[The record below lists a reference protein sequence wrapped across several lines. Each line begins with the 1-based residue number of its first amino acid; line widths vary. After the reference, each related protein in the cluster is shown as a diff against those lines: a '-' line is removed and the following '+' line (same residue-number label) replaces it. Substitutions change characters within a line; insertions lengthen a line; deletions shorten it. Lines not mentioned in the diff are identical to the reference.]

1 MIKNKKGTDDVVIYD
16 GQQDEV
22 NVRDIKM
29 TNKNKEDQQVVY
41 QPDVLELQS

>member
-22 NVRDIKM
+22 NVRDINM
-29 TNKNKEDQQVVY
+29 INKNKEDQQVVY